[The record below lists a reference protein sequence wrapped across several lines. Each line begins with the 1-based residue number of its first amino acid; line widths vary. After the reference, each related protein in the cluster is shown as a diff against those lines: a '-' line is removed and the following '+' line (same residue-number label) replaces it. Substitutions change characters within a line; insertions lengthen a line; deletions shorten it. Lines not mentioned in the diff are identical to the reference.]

1 MPTTASQT
9 APQHAKQ
16 EYQDTLREFE
26 KKVDKLKTENIKFAD
41 ERIQNIN
48 PGNIDANLTGK
59 SQRQDCSHHAFRSQ
73 YGQDEFFICVHV
85 WNFKFDFG
93 LIPQIVLMKSNVSR
107 YHTFC

>member
-1 MPTTASQT
+1 MFSKRSKSKTTFTTLLFIAKSITEIPTTASQT

-73 YGQDEFFICVHV
+73 YGQDEFFICVH
-85 WNFKFDFG
+85 D
-93 LIPQIVLMKSNVSR
+93 
-107 YHTFC
+107 